1 MVNIQIFINKTNIMK
16 KIVLL
21 PLLLLLSV
29 STFSQDNSSKVEEN
43 VDITMKLESVT
54 NMLNMS
60 QYKIEVSNTET
71 VIVNYYD
78 RYIKLLPG
86 IHRIKIEADYEAHI
100 RIAPY
105 TTNIED
111 QSTYNRII
119 KDGQEDIN
127 FLTGEI
133 TIRDYVEFSICDYF
147 LEKK

>member
-1 MVNIQIFINKTNIMK
+1 MKNIQIFISKTNIMK

-29 STFSQDNSSKVEEN
+29 SSFSQDNSSKEEHN
-43 VDITMKLESVT
+43 VYVTMSLESVT

-60 QYKIEVSNTET
+60 QYKIEVSNTEI
-71 VIVNYYD
+71 VLVNYYD
-78 RYIKLLPG
+78 RYIKLSPG

-105 TTNIED
+105 TIDIES

-119 KDGQEDIN
+119 KNGQEDVN
-127 FLTGEI
+127 TLTGEI
-133 TIRDYVEFSICDYF
+133 TIRDYIEYSICDYI
-147 LEKK
+147 LEKR

>member
-1 MVNIQIFINKTNIMK
+1 MMNIQIFINKTNIMK

-29 STFSQDNSSKVEEN
+29 SSFSQDNSSKEEQN

-54 NMLNMS
+54 NMLNLN
-60 QYKIEVSNTET
+60 QYNIEISNTET

-105 TTNIED
+105 TTDIED

-119 KDGQEDIN
+119 KDGQQDIN
-127 FLTGEI
+127 SLTGEI